1 MNIKDID
8 TEGAEYSQHPVQIMD
23 RIWWVGCHLENDAFQ
38 CHTYLI
44 EHGDQS
50 VLFDPG
56 STLTFTETLRKIQS
70 IIPFD
75 NIRYFVCHH
84 QDPDI
89 TASLPSID
97 RMVTRKD
104 AVIVTHWRAEALLKH
119 YGLKNLPFH
128 RVEDHQWRLELG
140 GRLLKFVYTP
150 YLHFPGAFTTF
161 DTATGVLFSSDLFGG
176 LSENWS
182 LVANDESIFDGIR
195 VFHEHYM
202 PSREILVHGL
212 SKLEV
217 LPIKMIAPQ
226 HGSIIPAHLVEF
238 IFNKLKGIDCGLYLL
253 SEGET
258 GIHRLSRMNKMLR
271 DITETMVLYR
281 DFEDIANAILEIA
294 KRVLPTKA
302 LEFYAIDDDES
313 VMQFTPET
321 RFRGTAAQ
329 LPPEYNGI
337 PGIDKSVWFERYVN
351 IYHVLKLNA
360 GGYGL
365 IIPLI
370 SVGKDIVKSIA
381 VFTLDDEPEITEE
394 AFQMLRHLNVPLE
407 VAIEREFILRKLDME
422 RQAIYEQSIRDSL
435 TGLFNRIYMKDMV
448 KHFMNVHDRDEASG
462 MSVILIDID
471 HFKKV
476 NDTFGHNAGDKVLKR
491 LASMLHK
498 YSRGSDIPVRYGGEE
513 FAVFLI
519 GESARYAPQLAER
532 LRKAIEKTD
541 FGDITPGRSITIS
554 VGVAFR
560 RQNESIEDFVGRADA
575 QLYKAKGQGRNMTC
589 VDKTFSIDA
598 LEDEPAE

>member
-1 MNIKDID
+1 MNIEDINAD
-8 TEGAEYSQHPVQIMD
+8 DSEYSRYPVQIMD
-23 RIWWVGCHLENDAFQ
+23 RIWWVGCYLENDAFQ

-50 VLFDPG
+50 VLLDPG
-56 STLTFTETLRKIQS
+56 SSLTFTETLRKIQH
-70 IIPFD
+70 IIPF
-75 NIRYFVCHH
+75 NKIRYFVCHH

-89 TASLPSID
+89 TASLTAID
-97 RMVTRKD
+97 KMVERKD

-119 YGLKNLPFH
+119 YGLKNIPFH
-128 RVEDHQWRLELG
+128 RVEDHQWRLDLG

-176 LSENWS
+176 FSDNRS
-182 LVANDESIFDGIR
+182 LVANDEGIFDGIR
-195 VFHEHYM
+195 IFHEHYM

-212 SKLEV
+212 QKLEV

-238 IFNKLKGIDCGLYLL
+238 VFNKLKGIDCGLYLL
-253 SEGET
+253 SEDET
-258 GIHRLSRMNKMLR
+258 GIHRLSRINKMLR
-271 DITETMVLYR
+271 DIMETMVLYR

-294 KRVLPTKA
+294 KRVLPAKA
-302 LEFYAIDDDES
+302 LEFYSVDDDARVLS
-313 VMQFTPET
+313 FTPDT
-321 RFRGTAAQ
+321 RFRGVEAD
-329 LPPEYNGI
+329 LPPEYVGI
-337 PGIDKSVWFERYVN
+337 PGIDKGVWFERYGN
-351 IYHVLKLNA
+351 IYHILKLSA

-370 SVGKDIVKSIA
+370 SAGKDVVKSIA
-381 VFTLDDEPEITEE
+381 IFTLNEEPEIDEE
-394 AFQMLRHLNVPLE
+394 TFQMLKHLNMPLE

-435 TGLFNRIYMKDMV
+435 TGLFNRIYMNDMV
-448 KHFMNVHDRDEASG
+448 RHFMNVHDRDESSG
-462 MSVILIDID
+462 LSVILIDID

-476 NDTFGHNAGDKVLKR
+476 NDTFGHNAGDKVLKMV
-491 LASMLHK
+491 ASMLHK

-519 GESARYAPQLAER
+519 GESSKYAPQLAER
-532 LRKAIEKTD
+532 LRIAIQKTD
-541 FGDITPGRSITIS
+541 FGDVTPGRSITIS
-554 VGVAFR
+554 GGVAFR
-560 RQNESIEDFVGRADA
+560 TQNESIEEFVGRADA
-575 QLYKAKGQGRNMTC
+575 QLYKAKEQGRNMTC
-589 VDKTFSIDA
+589 VDRNFSFDA
-598 LEDEPAE
+598 PEEEPSE